1 MQKILIVEDDLLA
14 AELER
19 DYLEVS
25 GYEVELCSNG
35 EEGYRE
41 AMSGKYNLLLLDIML
56 PGMSGFEICRR
67 IRREQNVPIIMVTA
81 KTEDVDMIRGLGLG
95 ADDYIMKPFNPAE
108 LVARVRAHIRIHEI
122 LLQEAGAAPQE
133 IRYRDLVLSVPYRRV
148 TVRGK
153 EVNLKNREYELL
165 YFLAS
170 HQGMVFSRDTL
181 LEKIWGQDNSGDTA
195 TVMVHIRRI
204 REKIEE
210 NPQKPE
216 YVLTVWGAGYK
227 FADNGIN
234 Q

>member
-1 MQKILIVEDDLLA
+1 MKRILIVEDDMLA

-19 DYLEVS
+19 DYLEAS
-25 GYEVELCSNG
+25 GYEVEICRDG
-35 EEGYRE
+35 DEGYHKSE
-41 AMSGKYNLLLLDIML
+41 SGEYDLLLLDIML

-95 ADDYIMKPFNPAE
+95 ADDYIMKPFNPTE
-108 LVARVRAHIRIHEI
+108 LVARVRAHIRIHE
-122 LLQEAGAAPQE
+122 LLLGEAGAEEQE
-133 IRYRDLVLSVPYRRV
+133 IRYRDMVISVPYRRV
-148 TVRGK
+148 TVQGK

-170 HQGMVFSRDTL
+170 HQGMVFSREAL
-181 LEKIWGQDNSGDTA
+181 LEKIWGQNTSGDTA
-195 TVMVHIRRI
+195 TVMVHIGRI

-227 FADNGIN
+227 FADKP
-234 Q
+234 

>member
-122 LLQEAGAAPQE
+122 LLQEAGAAPLE

>member
-19 DYLEVS
+19 DYLEDS

-35 EEGYRE
+35 EEGYRK

-56 PGMSGFEICRR
+56 PGMSGFEICWR
-67 IRREQNVPIIMVTA
+67 IRRIQHMPIIMVTA

-108 LVARVRAHIRIHEI
+108 LVARVKAHIRIHE
-122 LLQEAGAAPQE
+122 LLLEESGAEEQE
-133 IRYRDLVLSVPYRRV
+133 IRHRDLVISVPYRRV
-148 TVRGK
+148 TVRGE

-170 HQGMVFSRDTL
+170 HQGKVFSKDTL
-181 LEKIWGQDNSGDTA
+181 LQRIWGQDPSGDTA
-195 TVMVHIRRI
+195 TVMVHIGRI

-227 FADNGIN
+227 FADKS
-234 Q
+234 

>member
-81 KTEDVDMIRGLGLG
+81 KTEDVDMIRGLGLV

-108 LVARVRAHIRIHEI
+108 LVARVKAHIRTHEI

>member
-1 MQKILIVEDDLLA
+1 MKKILIVEDDVLA
-14 AELER
+14 SELER
-19 DYLEVS
+19 DYLEAS
-25 GYEVELCSNG
+25 GYEVELMRDG
-35 EEGYRE
+35 DEGYRRAQNGE
-41 AMSGKYNLLLLDIML
+41 YDLLLLDIML

-122 LLQEAGAAPQE
+122 LLGEAGAAPQE

>member
-122 LLQEAGAAPQE
+122 LLQEAGAAPLE

-181 LEKIWGQDNSGDTA
+181 LEKIWGQDNSGDSA
-195 TVMVHIRRI
+195 KVRVHIRRV
-204 REKIEE
+204 R
-210 NPQKPE
+210 
-216 YVLTVWGAGYK
+216 
-227 FADNGIN
+227 
-234 Q
+234 

>member
-108 LVARVRAHIRIHEI
+108 LVARVKAHIRIHEL

>member
-19 DYLEVS
+19 DYLEDS

-35 EEGYRE
+35 EEGYRK

-56 PGMSGFEICRR
+56 PGMSGFEICWR
-67 IRREQNVPIIMVTA
+67 IRRIQHIPIIMVTA

-108 LVARVRAHIRIHEI
+108 LVARVKAHIRIHE
-122 LLQEAGAAPQE
+122 LLLEESGAEEQE
-133 IRYRDLVLSVPYRRV
+133 IRHRDLVIFVPSRRV
-148 TVRGK
+148 TVRGE
-153 EVNLKNREYELL
+153 EVSLKNREFELL
-165 YFLAS
+165 YFLAA
-170 HQGMVFSRDTL
+170 HQGKVFSKDTL
-181 LEKIWGQDNSGDTA
+181 LQRIWGQDPSGDTA
-195 TVMVHIRRI
+195 TVMVHIGRI

-227 FADNGIN
+227 FADKS
-234 Q
+234 

>member
-108 LVARVRAHIRIHEI
+108 LVARVKAHIRIHEI

-165 YFLAS
+165 YRLWS
-170 HQGMVFSRDTL
+170 
-181 LEKIWGQDNSGDTA
+181 I
-195 TVMVHIRRI
+195 
-204 REKIEE
+204 
-210 NPQKPE
+210 
-216 YVLTVWGAGYK
+216 
-227 FADNGIN
+227 
-234 Q
+234 